1 MVNCNQYQVTAIND
15 ESYARQQDKIQ
26 MHASGDGGLDT
37 PLSWSV
43 AGMRNQ
49 CSEAYNYLPKL
60 VDCKKDSIQQKL
72 LNFSE
77 FSLPLRVVI
86 LDFKTLV
93 YFSTVYDNKNLKIEE
108 PIHAKCY
115 SIGFEAA
122 WPVWWTDELT
132 TT

>member
-1 MVNCNQYQVTAIND
+1 MWILVAAWIWSMAISYQVTEIND

-26 MHASGDGGLDT
+26 MYASGDGGLDT

-60 VDCKKDSIQQKL
+60 VDCKKDSMQQKL
-72 LNFSE
+72 LKFSE

-93 YFSTVYDNKNLKIEE
+93 YFTVVYDNKNLKTEE
-108 PIHAKCY
+108 PYPC
-115 SIGFEAA
+115 
-122 WPVWWTDELT
+122 
-132 TT
+132 